1 MSHLLSRRSLLLA
14 AAGLSGAA
22 VACAQE
28 KIGASDLVVSAD
40 GSARIDGKT
49 FRCALGRGGVR
60 RDKRE
65 GDGATPLGVW
75 PLREV
80 FYRAD
85 RVAKPETMLPVRALS
100 RADGW
105 CDAPDDPN
113 YNRPVQ
119 LPYAASAEALWRKD
133 HLYDLIVVVGYN
145 DAPVVP
151 GAGSAIFLHV
161 ARANYQP
168 TVGCVAFAEGD
179 LSTILSI
186 VDRRSRVDIRA

>member
-1 MSHLLSRRSLLLA
+1 MSRRSLLLA
-14 AAGLSGAA
+14 AAGACGVA
-22 VACAQE
+22 VACAQ
-28 KIGASDLVVSAD
+28 GTTAAGDLVVSAD
-40 GSARIDGKT
+40 GSARIDGRT

-80 FYRAD
+80 FYRPD
-85 RVAKPETMLPVRALS
+85 RVAKPKTMLPVRALS

-105 CDAPDDPN
+105 CDAPDDAN

-119 LPYAASAEALWRKD
+119 LPHAASAEALWRED

-168 TVGCVAFAEGD
+168 TVGCVAFAQPD
-179 LSTILSI
+179 LEMILSI
-186 VDRRSRVDIRA
+186 IDKGSRVDIRA

>member
-1 MSHLLSRRSLLLA
+1 MPQLLSRRSLLLA
-14 AAGLSGAA
+14 AAGASGAA
-22 VACAQE
+22 VACAQDNT
-28 KIGASDLVVSAD
+28 GAADLLVSAD
-40 GSARIDGKT
+40 GSARIGGRT
-49 FRCALGRGGVR
+49 FRCAVGRGGVR

-65 GDGATPLGVW
+65 GDGATPPGVW

-80 FYRAD
+80 LYRAD
-85 RVAKPETMLPVRALS
+85 RLPSPQTRLPARALS
-100 RADGW
+100 RTDGW

-119 LPYAASAEALWRKD
+119 LPYGASAEALWRED

-168 TVGCVAFAEGD
+168 TVGCVAFAEPD
-179 LSTILSI
+179 LLTILS
-186 VDRRSRVDIRA
+186 VLERGSRVDIRA